1 VDQSKYIILSTGSIR
16 EALTLINENK
26 LGMILVVDDDQR
38 VIGTATDGDIRGSLL
53 GTATLEDGVDVA
65 FNKDFVWRYNTDN
78 RESILKLLDS
88 KIKVIPILDK
98 ALRLVDIITP
108 LDFPVSFEKYVYARA
123 KAPVRISFAG
133 GGSDLTHYFLADKG
147 AVLSATVGLYSH
159 VTLRPRN
166 DSKVSVNSLDLNDV
180 RESDTL
186 SDFLSKKDGFDLFR
200 SVFQVIKPSFGF
212 DLYVYSD
219 FPPGSGLGGSSAVM
233 AAVLGCFNEFR
244 SDKWND
250 YDLAELAFQAERINM
265 GISGGWQDQYATV
278 FGGFNFI
285 EFGKDNN
292 VIHPLR
298 LNKKT
303 ILDLQESLVLI
314 KVGSGRNSGHIHD
327 SQEDAM
333 QDSQIKNK
341 VEKNVEHCYAMREHL
356 LRSNL
361 KDFGLGLSAAW
372 QLKKQFSSEISN
384 SRLDEVYN
392 YALRNGALGG
402 KLLGAGGGGFFLFY
416 VKDFEKNSFLSAMK
430 KKSLVHKAV
439 FLDQDGVQS
448 WTNRDDLK
456 GN

>member
-1 VDQSKYIILSTGSIR
+1 
-16 EALTLINENK
+16 
-26 LGMILVVDDDQR
+26 
-38 VIGTATDGDIRGSLL
+38 
-53 GTATLEDGVDVA
+53 
-65 FNKDFVWRYNTDN
+65 
-78 RESILKLLDS
+78 
-88 KIKVIPILDK
+88 
-98 ALRLVDIITP
+98 
-108 LDFPVSFEKYVYARA
+108 
-123 KAPVRISFAG
+123 
-133 GGSDLTHYFLADKG
+133 
-147 AVLSATVGLYSH
+147 
-159 VTLRPRN
+159 
-166 DSKVSVNSLDLNDV
+166 
-180 RESDTL
+180 
-186 SDFLSKKDGFDLFR
+186 
-200 SVFQVIKPSFGF
+200 
-212 DLYVYSD
+212 
-219 FPPGSGLGGSSAVM
+219 
-233 AAVLGCFNEFR
+233 
-244 SDKWND
+244 
-250 YDLAELAFQAERINM
+250 M

-341 VEKNVEHCYAMREHL
+341 VEENVEHCYSMREHL
-356 LRSNL
+356 LRGNL

-372 QLKKQFSSEISN
+372 QLKKQFNSEISN
-384 SRLDEVYN
+384 SSLDEVYN

-448 WTNRDDLK
+448 WTNRDDFK